1 MVRVVQSGRF
11 SIYVYVERGERHHLP
26 HCHVRWSD
34 GSTAVRLPDLIVLG
48 GDPLPRAA
56 VLLLDEHRTAL
67 TNEWNRLNPERPI
80 R

>member
-1 MVRVVQSGRF
+1 MVRVAQRGRF
-11 SIYVYVERGERHHLP
+11 SIYVYVERGERHHLA

-34 GSTAVRLPDLIVLG
+34 GTTPVALPDLFVLG

-56 VLLLDEHRTAL
+56 MLLLEEHRTAL
-67 TNEWNRLNPERPI
+67 VDAWNLLNPERPI